1 MIQNAVDALAARA
14 AKKAGEWMSDTD
26 TIIALRDRIKQKFGG
41 RCAYCGVVLG
51 ERWHVDHIEPT
62 QKGGSTN
69 EGNLNPACARCNFRK
84 GGCTLE
90 EFRSEIE
97 AQHERL
103 LRDSSAYWLAI
114 DYGVIEPT
122 NRPVVFHF
130 ESIAH
135 EQV

>member
-1 MIQNAVDALAARA
+1 
-14 AKKAGEWMSDTD
+14 MSDTNQ
-26 TIIALRDRIKQKFGG
+26 IKNKYGG
-41 RCAYCGVVLG
+41 KCAYCGVILG
-51 ERWHVDHIEPT
+51 ERWHKDHIVPVHL
-62 QKGGSTN
+62 GGGN
-69 EGNLNPACARCNFRK
+69 NVANLNPACSRCNFRK

-122 NRPVVFHF
+122 NRPVVFYF